1 MRDKVKRLLS
11 ILMTALMLVNIMP
24 VNAMAEGMLSI
35 TSNSKQA
42 ATVSARNNVYIY
54 TKVTG
59 DTSGLQL
66 NGDGWYTIGV
76 VRDVPNLPTP
86 SAYYS
91 GVSEQP

>member
-24 VNAMAEGMLSI
+24 VNVMAEGILSI

-54 TKVTG
+54 TEVTG
-59 DTSGLQL
+59 DTSGLEL
-66 NGDGWYTIGV
+66 NSDG
-76 VRDVPNLPTP
+76 
-86 SAYYS
+86 
-91 GVSEQP
+91 